1 MSSAAEF
8 TITMFGLTFIA
19 LAVAAIGIWH
29 DRKKEAQRELDAL
42 NAEYKQVILDEYRKR
57 HTFDGELPD
66 HEPR

>member
-8 TITMFGLTFIA
+8 TIALFAIA
-19 LAVAAIGIWH
+19 TVAFAVAAIGIWH

>member
-8 TITMFGLTFIA
+8 TIALFAIA
-19 LAVAAIGIWH
+19 TVAFAVAAIGIWH

-42 NAEYKQVILDEYRKR
+42 NAEYKQVIYEMR